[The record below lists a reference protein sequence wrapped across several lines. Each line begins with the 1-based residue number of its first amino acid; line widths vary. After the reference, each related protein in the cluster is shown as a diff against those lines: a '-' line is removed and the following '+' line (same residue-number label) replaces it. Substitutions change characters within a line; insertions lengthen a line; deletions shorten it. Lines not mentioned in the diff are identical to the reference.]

1 MNEKGKRYSIMEK
14 DKHLEDLIRLRKEL
28 RLNHMKYMDIAK
40 DLENLIWKMDHKIKE
55 IGEMNGK
62 REDII

>member
-1 MNEKGKRYSIMEK
+1 MEK